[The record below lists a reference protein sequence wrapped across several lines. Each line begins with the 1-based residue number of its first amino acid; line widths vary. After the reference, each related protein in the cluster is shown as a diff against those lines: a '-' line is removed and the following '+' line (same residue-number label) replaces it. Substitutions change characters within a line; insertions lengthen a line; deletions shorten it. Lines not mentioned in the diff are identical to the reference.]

1 MACVLLALAGVLMPV
16 GSSASDGF
24 ADESRNTVRILEG
37 DNSDP
42 SIVRHGDA
50 YYLVH
55 SSFVYTPGLV
65 VYKSYDLVNWIYCST
80 ALNHFAGDV
89 WAPDIVVHNGRF
101 YIYFPT
107 LSSHGKTSMV
117 TWADSPEGPW
127 SEPVDLNVGGI
138 DPEHVVDGDGRRW
151 MLMSSGDM
159 YPLTA
164 DGCKIS
170 GKPVSVYKGWPI
182 PEDWDIESFSMEGLN
197 VKKVGDYYYMFAAEG
212 GTAGPPTS
220 HMVVEARSK
229 SVFGPW
235 ENAPFNPLLRTRSR
249 DERWWSKGHG
259 SVVDT
264 PTAGSS

>member
-1 MACVLLALAGVLMPV
+1 MIMKKNMMACVLLALAGMLMPV

-65 VYKSYDLVNWIYCST
+65 VYKSYDLVNWTYCST

-89 WAPDIVVHNGRF
+89 WAPDIVMHNGRF

-117 TWADSPEGPW
+117 TWAYSPEGPW

-151 MLMSSGDM
+151 LLMSSGDM

-197 VKKVGDYYYMFAAEG
+197 VKRWATITICLPQKAARQDRLPATWLWRHAARACLVHG
-212 GTAGPPTS
+212 RMRRLTRCC
-220 HMVVEARSK
+220 ARSREM
-229 SVFGPW
+229 SDGGARGMV
-235 ENAPFNPLLRTRSR
+235 LS
-249 DERWWSKGHG
+249 
-259 SVVDT
+259 
-264 PTAGSS
+264 